1 MLVLWLKLTEKQ
13 FDVYL
18 WAGHLIVWMHN
29 SRVVVAIT
37 VAIVTVVIGRTT
49 GPTWKERKQELPS
62 HSHFCW
68 LQRWSRWKII
78 SSFAI
83 WQSYQIK
90 SVCFFG
96 TMLWP
101 LCQLFIWFLNHTVS
115 PAIQQRRSLIISNW
129 YPASHASI
137 ADLPELETELVVE
150 VEWEWSIAGEV
161 DVDELVLVPS
171 SVVFLKKL
179 CCRA

>member
-1 MLVLWLKLTEKQ
+1 ML
-13 FDVYL
+13 
-18 WAGHLIVWMHN
+18 
-29 SRVVVAIT
+29 R
-37 VAIVTVVIGRTT
+37 
-49 GPTWKERKQELPS
+49 
-62 HSHFCW
+62 
-68 LQRWSRWKII
+68 
-78 SSFAI
+78 
-83 WQSYQIK
+83 
-90 SVCFFG
+90 
-96 TMLWP
+96 P

-115 PAIQQRRSLIISNW
+115 PAIQQRRSLIISIW
-129 YPASHASI
+129 YPASHAST